1 MENNAVKNASGLRL
15 AIERM
20 PVSRIRE
27 VANKSMGLADVIPLW
42 FGEPDVETPQFIRD
56 AAVQAL
62 ADGETFYTPNRG
74 VPELRTALA
83 SYSSALYDVP
93 IDKDRIT
100 VTASGMSAMMLA
112 HQLLVEPG
120 SNIVCP
126 TPQWPNVKGTVDVL
140 GGDFRSVPL
149 NFTGDDWKLDL
160 DALCAAVDDKTR
172 MIFVNS
178 PGNPTGWVMPR
189 EQQKDLLEYC
199 REQGL
204 WLVADEVYA
213 RIVYGMKHA
222 PSFLEHAKPND
233 RLIVINSFSKPWAM
247 TGWRLGWL
255 TTPGRLGERLEIL
268 NEFNV
273 AGASTFVQLAGI
285 VALRDGEDFISQQV
299 ARYQNARDY
308 VYERLANHTR
318 IRVARPRGAFYAF
331 FAIEGIEDDLA
342 FCQELVKT
350 AKVGLVPGSAFGA
363 PQEGWLRLCFASEIS
378 TLDKALT
385 RLEEVIAP

>member
-1 MENNAVKNASGLRL
+1 
-15 AIERM
+15 M

-62 ADGETFYTPNRG
+62 DDGETFYTPNRG
-74 VPELRTALA
+74 VPELRAALA
-83 SYSSALYDVP
+83 TYSSALYDVP
-93 IDKDRIT
+93 IGEDRIT

-112 HQLLVEPG
+112 HQLLIEPG

-149 NFTGDDWKLDL
+149 NFTGDDWELDL

-178 PGNPTGWVMPR
+178 PGNPTGWVMPK
-189 EQQKDLLEYC
+189 EQQKRLLQYC

-222 PSFLEHAKPND
+222 PSFLEHAKSDD

-255 TTPGRLGERLEIL
+255 TTPGRLGGRLEIL

-308 VYERLANHTR
+308 VYERLVDHTR
-318 IRVARPRGAFYAF
+318 IRVARPHGAFYAF

-350 AKVGLVPGSAFGA
+350 AKIGLVPGSAFGA
-363 PQEGWLRLCFASEIS
+363 PQEGWLRLCFASEIN

-385 RLEEVIAP
+385 RLEEAIAA

>member
-1 MENNAVKNASGLRL
+1 MENSGVKNASGLRL

-42 FGEPDVETPQFIRD
+42 FGEPDVETPQFICD

-204 WLVADEVYA
+204 SLCSHCLWYETCA
-213 RIVYGMKHA
+213 
-222 PSFLEHAKPND
+222 FL
-233 RLIVINSFSKPWAM
+233 S
-247 TGWRLGWL
+247 
-255 TTPGRLGERLEIL
+255 
-268 NEFNV
+268 
-273 AGASTFVQLAGI
+273 
-285 VALRDGEDFISQQV
+285 
-299 ARYQNARDY
+299 
-308 VYERLANHTR
+308 
-318 IRVARPRGAFYAF
+318 
-331 FAIEGIEDDLA
+331 
-342 FCQELVKT
+342 
-350 AKVGLVPGSAFGA
+350 
-363 PQEGWLRLCFASEIS
+363 
-378 TLDKALT
+378 
-385 RLEEVIAP
+385 